1 MSCSASALQT
11 VVAPEDQQASD
22 VGAAKVHSRHQ
33 ALQSS
38 SMLLKNHYTQA
49 VSKQGASGHL
59 P

>member
-38 SMLLKNHYTQA
+38 SMLLKFYTQA
-49 VSKQGASGHL
+49 VSKQGAVGHL